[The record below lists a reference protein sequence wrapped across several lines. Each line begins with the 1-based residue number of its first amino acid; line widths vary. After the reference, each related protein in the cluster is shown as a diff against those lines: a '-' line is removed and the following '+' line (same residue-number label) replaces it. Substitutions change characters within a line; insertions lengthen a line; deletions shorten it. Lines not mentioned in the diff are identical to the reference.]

1 MLFLGFVV
9 TALIPPITTSTTA
22 FPPHILSGSSFSL
35 CYFSSFS
42 SSFLLMLLSLG
53 IATCTTTAFTV
64 TTSLPS
70 YRSASE
76 SSTGSQL
83 HLSQS
88 PLKVFSALILETLAH
103 TWHRC
108 LCAMPATRLWRSKCA
123 LPASILRPAVLHGLR
138 SIFAQSGP
146 WVLSGVVD
154 PSLCLS
160 CVQDCSCAAMISA
173 SVLYQWS
180 ALSSHW

>member
-70 YRSASE
+70 YRSGSE
-76 SSTGSQL
+76 SSTGSRL

-108 LCAMPATRLWRSKCA
+108 LYYASHSIVTLQVCLTCQHLAT
-123 LPASILRPAVLHGLR
+123 
-138 SIFAQSGP
+138 
-146 WVLSGVVD
+146 
-154 PSLCLS
+154 
-160 CVQDCSCAAMISA
+160 SCAARSQEHLCT
-173 SVLYQWS
+173 VWTLGPVWCG
-180 ALSSHW
+180 